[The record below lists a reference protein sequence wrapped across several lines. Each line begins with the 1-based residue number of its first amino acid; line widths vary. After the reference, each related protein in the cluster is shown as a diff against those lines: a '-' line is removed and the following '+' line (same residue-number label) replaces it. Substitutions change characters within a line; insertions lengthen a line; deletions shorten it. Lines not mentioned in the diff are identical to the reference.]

1 LKEELQVSTTQHA
14 TAEPVVLV
22 VTGVSGSGKSA
33 LAGML
38 AGRLGWDLEEGDDL
52 HPPENIAKMAS
63 GHALTDADRWP
74 WLQRVAR
81 WITDHTQSGRCG
93 VITCSALKRVYRDL
107 LRGDRVVFVYLAGSR
122 DLLASR
128 LAARHGHFMP
138 PALLES
144 QLATLEPPSPD
155 EHAVTIDVSGT
166 VPAEA
171 DELFAQLGLQANG
184 ATKLGALR

>member
-1 LKEELQVSTTQHA
+1 
-14 TAEPVVLV
+14 
-22 VTGVSGSGKSA
+22 
-33 LAGML
+33 
-38 AGRLGWDLEEGDDL
+38 
-52 HPPENIAKMAS
+52 
-63 GHALTDADRWP
+63 
-74 WLQRVAR
+74 
-81 WITDHTQSGRCG
+81 
-93 VITCSALKRVYRDL
+93 
-107 LRGDRVVFVYLAGSR
+107 
-122 DLLASR
+122 
-128 LAARHGHFMP
+128 MP

>member
-1 LKEELQVSTTQHA
+1 
-14 TAEPVVLV
+14 
-22 VTGVSGSGKSA
+22 
-33 LAGML
+33 
-38 AGRLGWDLEEGDDL
+38 
-52 HPPENIAKMAS
+52 
-63 GHALTDADRWP
+63 
-74 WLQRVAR
+74 
-81 WITDHTQSGRCG
+81 